1 MKPRAIRKFL
11 TLALAALFTLAVGCI
26 GVGPEPPDAR
36 ESGAPPFSEAN
47 AVDLPKGTPIYV
59 RLRQS
64 ISSSTAEAGQH
75 FSALLDEPL
84 MVNGRLVAPRGSALS
99 GFVVAARRSGRPPDA
114 GYLRLTLSS
123 LTINGKDIP
132 IETSSVFVE
141 GGSYKNRNLAF
152 TSGGSGS
159 DQGNLIGSII
169 GDGSGTTAAFV
180 TDKKEVGFSAEHRM
194 GFRLIQPLKIG

>member
-1 MKPRAIRKFL
+1 MKPHSIGQL
-11 TLALAALFTLAVGCI
+11 LALGLAAVFSLAVGCS

-36 ESGAPPFSEAN
+36 EQSGAPPFSEAD
-47 AVDLPKGTPIYV
+47 AVDLSKGTPIYV

-64 ISSSTAEAGQH
+64 ISSSTAEAGQR

-84 MVNGRLVAPRGSALS
+84 VVNGKMVAPQGTAVS
-99 GFVVAARRSGRPPDA
+99 GCVVAARRSGKAHDA

-132 IETSSVFVE
+132 IQTSSVFVE

-152 TSGGSGS
+152 TSGGSGG
-159 DQGNLIGSII
+159 DTENLIGSII
-169 GDGSGTTAAFV
+169 GNGATAAFV
-180 TDKKEVGFSAEHRM
+180 TDKKEVGFAAERRM
-194 GFRLIQPLKIG
+194 GFRLIQPLRIG